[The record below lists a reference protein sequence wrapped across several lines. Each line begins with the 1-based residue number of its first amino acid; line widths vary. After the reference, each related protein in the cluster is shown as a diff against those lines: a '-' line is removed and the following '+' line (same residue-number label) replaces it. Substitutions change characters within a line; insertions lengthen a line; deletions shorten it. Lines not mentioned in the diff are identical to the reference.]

1 MRLSEASKLCSLHT
15 TLQLPACCI
24 TSNGKISGRDTQL
37 NSNEQAPSADDFH
50 LTPVATIRSCYT
62 ERFGVPRQAGLVKSA
77 TASIVLTN
85 NEYNKLSI
93 RGLED
98 FSHLWVLFMFHRQ
111 HYQNNKPLVN
121 PPRLGGKTSVGV
133 FATRSPNRP
142 NPIGISA
149 VELSGIEHT
158 ANEILIHIKSGDFL
172 DGTPVIDIKPY
183 VPFVDNIPSASSNW
197 ASEAEP
203 TLPVEWQDDA
213 ARTRDSLVATDQQF
227 TELIPVIEETLAQ
240 DPRPAYE
247 RNKDGMA
254 GQSWGMKIS
263 KYNVRWKVI
272 CCTAII
278 IGIE

>member
-1 MRLSEASKLCSLHT
+1 MSR
-15 TLQLPACCI
+15 
-24 TSNGKISGRDTQL
+24 RDRQL
-37 NSNEQAPSADDFH
+37 NSNEQASLDEGFC
-50 LTPVATIRSCYT
+50 LKPVATIRSCYP

-77 TASIVLTN
+77 PASIVFPI

-98 FSHLWVLFMFHRQ
+98 FSHLWIIFMFHRQ
-111 HYQNNKPLVN
+111 HYHNAKPLVN
-121 PPRLGGKTSVGV
+121 PPRLGGKTSMGV

-142 NPIGISA
+142 NPVGMSA
-149 VELSGIEHT
+149 VELTSIEKT

-183 VPFVDNIPSASSNW
+183 VPFVDSIATATSSW

-203 TLPVEWQDDA
+203 TIPVQWQMDA
-213 ARTRDSLVATDQQF
+213 AIARDERVVTDSHLAELV
-227 TELIPVIEETLAQ
+227 PVIEDTLAQ

-247 RNKDGMA
+247 RKKDGER

-263 KYNVRWKVI
+263 KYNIRWKVVGQ
-272 CCTAII
+272 TAII
-278 IGIE
+278 ISID

>member
-1 MRLSEASKLCSLHT
+1 M
-15 TLQLPACCI
+15 
-24 TSNGKISGRDTQL
+24 
-37 NSNEQAPSADDFH
+37 NSNEQAYSANDVQ

-77 TASIVLTN
+77 TASIVLAN
-85 NEYNKLSI
+85 NEFNKLSI
-93 RGLED
+93 RGIED
-98 FSHLWVLFMFHRQ
+98 FSHLWVVFVFHQQ
-111 HYQNNKPLVN
+111 HYQNTKPLVN

-158 ANEILIHIKSGDFL
+158 ANEILIHIASGDFL

-183 VPFVDNIPSASSNW
+183 VPFVDNIPTATSNW

-203 TLPVEWQDDA
+203 TLPVEWQADA
-213 ARTRDSLVATDQQF
+213 AIARDTLISADRQLAELV
-227 TELIPVIEETLAQ
+227 PVIEETLAQ

-247 RNKDGMA
+247 RSKDGIA

-263 KYNVRWKVI
+263 QYNVRWKVI
-272 CCTAII
+272 DHTAII
-278 IGIE
+278 ISIE